1 MSDISIKMGSTIF
14 PSMVASRHSGC
25 FLGMPCC
32 MSSVCDDFV
41 SFVSFSLFSSEKFT
55 KNEERKIHR
64 ELFYY

>member
-14 PSMVASRHSGC
+14 PSMVASGHSGC

-32 MSSVCDDFV
+32 MSSVCDN
-41 SFVSFSLFSSEKFT
+41 FVSFSLFSSEKFT
-55 KNEERKIHR
+55 KNEERKIHS